1 MKALGWS
8 IVLLGAA
15 VGVGPACGQEPGQT
29 PRPSAAG
36 PVREPSD
43 EELVKLDKTLPEWA
57 SVKDDAPFVL
67 PHRMPMDAVRQRRA
81 LEEEKAFNYVLGVA
95 HRQPVERLR
104 KCSLKDVPLANL
116 YHDIRQDYLRELIH
130 IEGQLALV
138 LPMKATDELRDL
150 HGIEDLY
157 EAWVF
162 VRGLETPKL
171 VCVVVSELPEGV
183 KPGEDQNLKVAF
195 DAYYFKLWHYET
207 RQVKDPAKDP
217 TKHNWERAPL
227 FLGKTLDV
235 KGPVTA
241 EATDT
246 PGTVY
251 GLVGGLAAVGL
262 AGLGIAL
269 WFRRGDRG
277 VRRAA
282 RQKIESGVTFENDP
296 APGPVNRITKLG

>member
-1 MKALGWS
+1 MKAFSWS
-8 IVLLGAA
+8 IVLLYAA
-15 VGVGPACGQEPGQT
+15 VGIGPARGQEPGQT
-29 PRPSAAG
+29 PRPTSAE
-36 PVREPSD
+36 PVREPTD
-43 EELVKLDKTLPEWA
+43 EELVRLDKTLPEWA
-57 SVKDDAPFVL
+57 SVKDDAPYIL
-67 PHRMPMDAVRQRRA
+67 PGRMQMDAVRERRA
-81 LEEEKAFNYVLGVA
+81 NEEEKAFNYVLGVA

-116 YHDIRQDYLRELIH
+116 YFDIRQDYLRELIH

-217 TKHNWERAPL
+217 NKHNWERAPL
-227 FLGKTLDV
+227 FLGKTFE
-235 KGPVTA
+235 VTGRVGD
-241 EATDT
+241 EPTDS
-246 PGTVY
+246 PGMVY
-251 GLVGGLAAVGL
+251 GLIGGLAAVAM
-262 AGLGIAL
+262 AGLGIVL

-277 VRRAA
+277 IRQAA
-282 RQKIESGVTFENDP
+282 RQKIESGVNFDNDP
-296 APGPVNRITKLG
+296 AQGPVNRVADQF